1 MCVFR
6 ERRPTFLWGR
16 MVLAAP
22 AMVVPALVVAAE
34 ARAGHAATLLVAAK
48 ALHATLL
55 GVPAPVLALAPRFT
69 LTMCPEPERKSS
81 HCSTNPVYT
90 SWIIS
95 IVTCLHCLCVFPTL
109 PPIFFVAVFIFHF
122 YRWDKSSLCSWP
134 CLTLSSLFPSH
145 QHCFSANHLCPFS
158 LLFFDLSLY
167 VFAFFGF
174 FKHILLSLTFLC
186 VSL

>member
-1 MCVFR
+1 
-6 ERRPTFLWGR
+6 

-109 PPIFFVAVFIFHF
+109 PPIFFCRSF
-122 YRWDKSSLCSWP
+122 Y
-134 CLTLSSLFPSH
+134 
-145 QHCFSANHLCPFS
+145 FS
-158 LLFFDLSLY
+158 
-167 VFAFFGF
+167 
-174 FKHILLSLTFLC
+174 FLQMRQ
-186 VSL
+186 V